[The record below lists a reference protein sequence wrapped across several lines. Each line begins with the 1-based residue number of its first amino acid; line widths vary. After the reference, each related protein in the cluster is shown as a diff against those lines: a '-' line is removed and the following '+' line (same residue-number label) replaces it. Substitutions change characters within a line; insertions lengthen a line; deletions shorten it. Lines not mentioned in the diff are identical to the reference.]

1 MYEVRMRKARARQI
15 LRPLYW
21 WVREARRSGIT
32 LARSDF
38 RFGEGQL
45 TLDGMPAGEWLDAMT
60 MD

>member
-1 MYEVRMRKARARQI
+1 MYVVRMRKARARQI

-21 WVREARRSGIT
+21 WVREAKRSDIV
-32 LARSDF
+32 LVRADF

-45 TLDGMPAGEWLDAMT
+45 TLDGMPAGEWLDAML

>member
-1 MYEVRMRKARARQI
+1 MRKARARQI

-21 WVREARRSGIT
+21 WVREAKRSDIV
-32 LARSDF
+32 LVRADF

-45 TLDGMPAGEWLDAMT
+45 TLDGMPAGEWLDAML